1 MRFVQ
6 SVVFVVI
13 AAACADRR
21 PLHVAAVP
29 ATASPTVSATEAA
42 PPVPPAPLAEATA
55 AAPDRFQAEVK
66 PLLMRRCTPCH
77 APGGRMYARMPFDDP
92 ATIVAHQEGIL
103 RRLKEADEHALVERW
118 LGSKRPTPYPRG
130 AVRP

>member
-1 MRFVQ
+1 MRFAS
-6 SVVFVVI
+6 SVAVVVI
-13 AAACADRR
+13 AAACADHR
-21 PLHVAAVP
+21 PLQVAAVP
-29 ATASPTVSATEAA
+29 SAPSAAPPAVSATEAA
-42 PPVPPAPLAEATA
+42 PRVPPAPLAEATA

-103 RRLKEADEHALVERW
+103 RRLKDADEHALVERW
-118 LGSKRPTPYPRG
+118 LAAAR
-130 AVRP
+130 

>member
-1 MRFVQ
+1 MRFAS
-6 SVVFVVI
+6 SVAVVVI
-13 AAACADRR
+13 AAACADHR

-29 ATASPTVSATEAA
+29 ATAPPVAAPSAEPSGVSATLPASPFSA
-42 PPVPPAPLAEATA
+42 PPPVA
-55 AAPDRFQAEVK
+55 AASDRFQAEVK

-103 RRLKEADEHALVERW
+103 RRLKDADEHALVERW
-118 LGSKRPTPYPRG
+118 L
-130 AVRP
+130 AAAH

>member
-1 MRFVQ
+1 MRFVS
-6 SVVFVVI
+6 SVAVVVI
-13 AAACADRR
+13 AAACADHR

-29 ATASPTVSATEAA
+29 ATAPSAAA
-42 PPVPPAPLAEATA
+42 PS
-55 AAPDRFQAEVK
+55 APDRFQAEVK

-103 RRLKEADEHALVERW
+103 RRLKDADEHALVERW
-118 LGSKRPTPYPRG
+118 LAT
-130 AVRP
+130 AH